1 MPLVAP
7 GPLTRRVL
15 LTSLILVGGAGG
27 AEVHVPATP
36 GALAAALARA
46 EAGDLLRLAR
56 GDHRGGVVI
65 TVPGLT
71 LLGESGAVVDA
82 AGEGSVITVSAPD
95 VTVRRLEIRN
105 SGARLNEMHAGVFLD
120 KQGDRALVADNH
132 LEGNLFGVYVWGP
145 EDARVQGNRIVGRR
159 DLRMSER
166 GNGVSVWNAPGSRVE
181 GNDIRYGRDGI
192 FTETSRDNVFRGNRF
207 RNLRFGVHYMYTN
220 NSEVSDNVSV
230 SNHVG
235 YALMYSTGLRVT
247 GNLSRGDRDH
257 GIALNYANQS
267 VINGNA
273 VREGGEKCVF
283 IYNSNYNEFRDNWFE
298 GCNIGIHFT
307 AGSERNVISGNA
319 FIGNQTQ
326 VKYVG
331 TRHLDWSHQ
340 GRGNYWSDNPAFD
353 LNGDDIADTAYRPN
367 DLVDQVVWT
376 YPLAKLLL
384 SSPAV
389 QVVRWAQSQ
398 FPALHPGGVVD
409 SAPLMR
415 PPETPP
421 ASAGS

>member
-1 MPLVAP
+1 MRP
-7 GPLTRRVL
+7 GALLGRVL
-15 LTSLILVGGAGG
+15 LTSLVLVGSAGS
-27 AEVHVPATP
+27 AEIAVSAST
-36 GALAAALARA
+36 GALAAALVRA
-46 EAGDLLRLAR
+46 QAGDVLRLAA
-56 GDHRGGVVI
+56 GVHRGGV
-65 TVPGLT
+65 TVSVPRLT
-71 LLGESGAVVDA
+71 LSGEPGAVVDA

-95 VTVRRLEIRN
+95 VTLRGLDIRN
-105 SGARLNEMHAGVFLD
+105 SGARLNQMHAGVFIG
-120 KQGDRALVADNH
+120 KQGDRVLVADNH

-145 EDARVQGNRIVGRR
+145 EDAVVRGNRITGRD

-181 GNDIRYGRDGI
+181 ANDIRFGRDGI

-207 RNLRFGVHYMYTN
+207 RDLRFGVHYMYTN
-220 NSEVSDNVSV
+220 HSEVSDNISV
-230 SNHVG
+230 GNHVG
-235 YALMYSTGLRVT
+235 YALMYSTGLTVS
-247 GNLSRGDRDH
+247 GNLSQGDRDH

-267 VINGNA
+267 VFSGNA

-283 IYNSNYNEFRDNWFE
+283 IYNSNYNAFRDNWFE
-298 GCNIGIHFT
+298 GCDIGIHFT
-307 AGSERNVISGNA
+307 AGSERNVITGNA
-319 FIGNQTQ
+319 FVGNQTQ

-353 LNGDDIADTAYRPN
+353 LNGDNIADTAYRPN
-367 DLVDQVVWT
+367 DLVDQVVWA

-384 SSPAV
+384 NSPAV

-409 SAPLMR
+409 SAPLIR
-415 PPETPP
+415 PPEVP
-421 ASAGS
+421 ALGSG